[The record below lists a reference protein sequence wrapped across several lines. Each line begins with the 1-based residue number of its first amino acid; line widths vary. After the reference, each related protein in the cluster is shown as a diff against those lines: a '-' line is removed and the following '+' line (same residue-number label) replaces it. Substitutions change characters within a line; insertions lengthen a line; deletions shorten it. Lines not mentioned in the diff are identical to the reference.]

1 MIAFTIPLLISLMLV
16 RSEEIAY
23 VSQPIGGWI
32 NYTSV
37 QMNPAENNTY
47 LIVID
52 NNTTLFTLDVFF
64 CESLNVTENSTICTV
79 EMNPFFDLGL
89 SRTVP
94 HHWDFAAGVPWDW
107 RWAEQ
112 QVTYGELRSGV
123 DIQIHRRANRDKGI
137 WYSDF
142 LSLQVRN
149 RGVRMMKQEYSY
161 YEQWRITV
169 ILQ

>member
-79 EMNPFFDLGL
+79 EMNPFFDLGV
-89 SRTVP
+89 SRTVS
-94 HHWDFAAGVPWDW
+94 HH
-107 RWAEQ
+107 
-112 QVTYGELRSGV
+112 
-123 DIQIHRRANRDKGI
+123 
-137 WYSDF
+137 
-142 LSLQVRN
+142 
-149 RGVRMMKQEYSY
+149 
-161 YEQWRITV
+161 
-169 ILQ
+169 

>member
-1 MIAFTIPLLISLMLV
+1 MYRGFNSLISLMLV

-94 HHWDFAAGVPWDW
+94 HH
-107 RWAEQ
+107 
-112 QVTYGELRSGV
+112 
-123 DIQIHRRANRDKGI
+123 
-137 WYSDF
+137 
-142 LSLQVRN
+142 
-149 RGVRMMKQEYSY
+149 
-161 YEQWRITV
+161 
-169 ILQ
+169 